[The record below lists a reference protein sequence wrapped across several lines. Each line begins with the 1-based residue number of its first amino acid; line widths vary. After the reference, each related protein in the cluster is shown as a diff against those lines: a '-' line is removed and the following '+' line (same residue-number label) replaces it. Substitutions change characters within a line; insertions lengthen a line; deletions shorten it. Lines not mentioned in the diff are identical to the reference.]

1 MIEELK
7 MKGGLP
13 QGIRRIFSTRTGKIT
28 FEVVVGVVRGQKIRK
43 QFGESKYGNQDAALE
58 AAKSWYAV
66 KREEFESRRLRD
78 SEIEGVLLSAISYQ
92 LAESIEKLETAIKA
106 SEQRILEAL
115 QTQKKEPIRH
125 IARLAWLFSLS
136 VEQGKDPMDV
146 FEDLLTAG
154 LKGIN
159 Q

>member
-13 QGIRRIFSTRTGKIT
+13 QGIRRVFSTRTGKIT
-28 FEVVVGVVRGQKIRK
+28 FEVVAGVVRGQKIRK
-43 QFGESKYGNQDAALE
+43 QFGESKYGSQDAALE
-58 AAKSWYAV
+58 AAKRWYAI

-78 SEIEGVLLSAISYQ
+78 SKLEADGLVAVTEHISK
-92 LAESIEKLETAIKA
+92 SIERLEAAIKA
-106 SEQRILEAL
+106 SEQRILEYFEA
-115 QTQKKEPIRH
+115 QKREPLRN

-154 LKGIN
+154 LKE
-159 Q
+159 QK